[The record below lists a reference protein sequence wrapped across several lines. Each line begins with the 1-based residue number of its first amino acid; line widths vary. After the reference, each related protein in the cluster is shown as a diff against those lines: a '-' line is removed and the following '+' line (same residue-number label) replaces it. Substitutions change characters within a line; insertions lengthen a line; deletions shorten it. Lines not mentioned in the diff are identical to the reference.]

1 MQIWSTADTR
11 AQETGHA
18 AEEIDYTR
26 LDFILENKSKCGFH
40 CATAHACEE
49 HSMM

>member
-1 MQIWSTADTR
+1 MVNSRYTGTGNR
-11 AQETGHA
+11 ARSGG
-18 AEEIDYTR
+18 IDYTR